1 MSEHNRYSLERILR
15 CRDGSNRARPRES
28 DTSDSL
34 TYARVRARPRAG
46 RLNFGNFRA
55 KRSAGAQRCARSPAV
70 KLPGGSRGLG
80 RTYFFLAVDFLAVVF
95 FAAVF
100 LAAGFLAAVFFA
112 TVFFA
117 VVFFAAVFF
126 AGAFLAV
133 VFFAPDLVA
142 ALAIHPLPLRA

>member
-15 CRDGSNRARPRES
+15 CRGGSNRARPRES

-34 TYARVRARPRAG
+34 TYARVRARPRARE

-80 RTYFFLAVDFLAVVF
+80 RTYFFLAAVF
-95 FAAVF
+95 FAA
-100 LAAGFLAAVFFA
+100 
-112 TVFFA
+112 
-117 VVFFAAVFF
+117 VFFAAVFF

>member
-34 TYARVRARPRAG
+34 TYARACAPARAQDSTLATFEPKGAPARNRARAGGSQAAGRLARPR
-46 RLNFGNFRA
+46 
-55 KRSAGAQRCARSPAV
+55 
-70 KLPGGSRGLG
+70 
-80 RTYFFLAVDFLAVVF
+80 RTYFFLAVAFS
-95 FAAVF
+95 
-100 LAAGFLAAVFFA
+100 
-112 TVFFA
+112 A